1 MGQLEC
7 RNVNKCV
14 AGKCW
19 YGVRHKLSCV
29 CGFFLRLLRVCWDFS
44 GPYSVFISV
53 FIHVADGV
61 SECSATLDDS
71 VSEEEEEG
79 SFDELT
85 DVTPYLQPGVELSV
99 LSEVRLREG
108 ILSRCNTCK
117 DLFQKCAS
125 SFWRRAYLATLLA
138 HKQLSTNV
146 NVPISKMSGL
156 SSAEHTTSAWS
167 TSLYIILHVRHGFG
181 LHVIVCLS
189 YLFVCC
195 SVDKLWPRSLCWGS
209 LGPCDHGGA
218 GAGLQGWRCN
228 PCLGGLT

>member
-1 MGQLEC
+1 MLIWSQAQAFLC
-7 RNVNKCV
+7 M
-14 AGKCW
+14 W
-19 YGVRHKLSCV
+19 LLSV
-29 CGFFLRLLRVCWDFS
+29 FVESLLRFFWSLQCFHL
-44 GPYSVFISV
+44 Y
-53 FIHVADGV
+53 IHVADGV

-71 VSEEEEEG
+71 VSEEEEG

-125 SFWRRAYLATLLA
+125 SFWRRTYLATLLA
-138 HKQLSTNV
+138 HKQLCTNV

>member
-71 VSEEEEEG
+71 VSEEEEG

-138 HKQLSTNV
+138 HKQLCTNV

>member
-71 VSEEEEEG
+71 VSEEEEG

-138 HKQLSTNV
+138 HKQLCTNV

-167 TSLYIILHVRHGFG
+167 TSLYIILHARHGFG